1 MKRILLPILLCYV
14 IVGQLE
20 AQTPDNNKA
29 IKQTSIHPSLQMTH
43 VDSMLIGRIAGPGRD
58 CKILSQSEGT
68 ITFEVDEGL
77 EVIQEE
83 YPRRHYPPTVTIRG
97 MLQAMQISESDFNVV
112 AHGIPDSIQYMGEDA
127 FYQTLVRAYAYH
139 RPLVISPD
147 MIWLLISQSFG
158 EFVYR
163 NAEQLRSQIVSHEG
177 QKEIKIYSKHDLLS
191 DKDVD
196 WDDIINQFEQ
206 QLAANTKGDIA
217 KTITADF
224 TTTGRTERIA
234 SQITL
239 MNALKQYFKYV
250 VGYTVCGIP
259 SITLQGTVADWEKVL
274 KKTQALEQ
282 YGMGWW
288 TTQLEPILEEF
299 VKAAAGHPN
308 STFWKDIVMQ
318 DRPDR
323 LRGGG
328 CSTEQPTN
336 LDGWFLKLFPDVEKK
351 TVPLTVPH
359 NKTMKSEQVRVPFKY
374 VIENRQR
381 EVLKTYDME
390 MIAGFVGVEEDSQTY
405 ALTPKIGWVVRR
417 GNEEEDAIAR
427 VMGMTKYEDQYIL
440 PAEEVMPILQKIKK
454 VDYLQL
460 SFEGKVELP
469 DWMDDMQIDHFT
481 IYNDISAEEEEALK
495 KRFPQL
501 EVKRGKHYR
510 LFVTKFIK

>member
-1 MKRILLPILLCYV
+1 MKRIFLPIILCCFV
-14 IVGQLE
+14 VCQLA
-20 AQTPDNNKA
+20 AQSK
-29 IKQTSIHPSLQMTH
+29 
-43 VDSMLIGRIAGPGRD
+43 D

-139 RPLVISPD
+139 RPLVLSPD

-158 EFVYR
+158 EFVYK
-163 NAEQLRSQIVSHEG
+163 NAEELRSQIVSHEG

-196 WDDIINQFEQ
+196 WDDIFNQFEQ
-206 QLAANTKGDIA
+206 QLADNTKGDIA

-250 VGYTVCGIP
+250 VAYMICGIP

-274 KKTQALEQ
+274 KKTQALEK

-308 STFWKDIVMQ
+308 SKFWKDIVMQ

-328 CSTEQPTN
+328 CNNYEKPTN

-351 TVPLTVPH
+351 TVPTAVPH
-359 NKTMKSEQVRVPFKY
+359 NQNMKSEQVRVPFKY
-374 VIENRQR
+374 VIETTER

-390 MIAGFVGVEEDSQTY
+390 MIAGFVGVEEDRQTY

-427 VMGMTKYEDQYIL
+427 IMDMTRNYIL

-454 VDYLQL
+454 LNTLQL
-460 SFEGKVELP
+460 SFKGKVELP
-469 DWMDDMQIDHFT
+469 DWMDDMQIDHFI
-481 IYNDISAEEEEALK
+481 IYNDISKEEEKVLK
-495 KRFPQL
+495 KRFPKL
-501 EVKRGKHYR
+501 EIKREMAN
-510 LFVTKFIK
+510 LISVAEFIK

>member
-1 MKRILLPILLCYV
+1 MMKRILLPIILSCLFGC
-14 IVGQLE
+14 QLK
-20 AQTPDNNKA
+20 AQT
-29 IKQTSIHPSLQMTH
+29 TE
-43 VDSMLIGRIAGPGRD
+43 
-58 CKILSQSEGT
+58 CKILNRTDGA

-97 MLQAMQISESDFNVV
+97 MLQAMQIHESDYNVV
-112 AHGIPDSIQYMGEDA
+112 GHGIPDSIQYMGEDA
-127 FYQTLVRAYAYH
+127 FFRTMVRAYAYH
-139 RPLVISPD
+139 RPLVLSPD

-158 EFVYR
+158 EFVGK

-177 QKEIKIYSKHDLLS
+177 QKEIKVYSKHELLTN
-191 DKDVD
+191 KDVD
-196 WDDIINQFEQ
+196 WDDIFNQFEK

-239 MNALKQYFKYV
+239 MNAVKEYFRYV

-259 SITLQGTVADWEKVL
+259 NITLQGTAADWEKVL

-288 TTQLEPILEEF
+288 TKQLEPILQEF
-299 VKAAAGHPN
+299 VNAAKGHPN
-308 STFWKDIVMQ
+308 SKFWKDIVMQ

-328 CSTEQPTN
+328 CNIYERPTN

-351 TVPLTVPH
+351 TVPLAVPH
-359 NKTMKSEQVRVPFKY
+359 NHNMKSEQVRVPFKY
-374 VIENRQR
+374 IIEDQQR
-381 EVLKTYDME
+381 KVLKTYDME
-390 MIAGFVGVEEDSQTY
+390 MIAGFVGVEEDKQTY
-405 ALTPKIGWVVRR
+405 ALTPKMGWVVRR

-427 VMGMTKYEDQYIL
+427 ITNVTRQDYSIL

-454 VDYLQL
+454 AHYLCL
-460 SFEGKVELP
+460 TFKGKIELP
-469 DWMDDMQIDHFT
+469 EWMDDMQIDHLI
-481 IYNDISAEEEEALK
+481 IYNDMSAEEEEALK

-501 EVKRGKHYR
+501 EVNREQAYR
-510 LFVTKFIK
+510 SSVVKFIK

>member
-1 MKRILLPILLCYV
+1 MKRILLPIILCCFV
-14 IVGQLE
+14 VCQLP
-20 AQTPDNNKA
+20 AQTK
-29 IKQTSIHPSLQMTH
+29 
-43 VDSMLIGRIAGPGRD
+43 D
-58 CKILSQSEGT
+58 CKILNKSEGA

-139 RPLVISPD
+139 RPLVLSPD

-158 EFVYR
+158 EFVYK
-163 NAEQLRSQIVSHEG
+163 NAEELRSQIVSHEG

-196 WDDIINQFEQ
+196 WDDIFNQFEQ

-250 VGYTVCGIP
+250 VAYMICGIP

-274 KKTQALEQ
+274 KKTQTLEK

-308 STFWKDIVMQ
+308 SKFWKDIVMQ

-336 LDGWFLKLFPDVEKK
+336 IDGWFLKLFPDVEKK

-374 VIENRQR
+374 VIENRIG

-427 VMGMTKYEDQYIL
+427 IIGMTNESHYIL
-440 PAEEVMPILQKIKK
+440 PAEEVMPILQKIKHAK
-454 VDYLQL
+454 YLQL

-481 IYNDISAEEEEALK
+481 IYNDISTKEEEALK

-510 LFVTKFIK
+510 LYITKFIK

>member
-1 MKRILLPILLCYV
+1 MKRILLPIILCSFV
-14 IVGQLE
+14 VCQLP
-20 AQTPDNNKA
+20 AQTK
-29 IKQTSIHPSLQMTH
+29 
-43 VDSMLIGRIAGPGRD
+43 D

-97 MLQAMQISESDFNVV
+97 MLQAMQIPESEFNVV
-112 AHGIPDSIQYMGEDA
+112 AYGIPDSIQYMSEDA

-139 RPLVISPD
+139 RPLVLSPD

-158 EFVYR
+158 EFVNK

-177 QKEIKIYSKHDLLS
+177 QKEIKVYSKHDLLS

-196 WDDIINQFEQ
+196 WDDIFNQFEQ

-250 VGYTVCGIP
+250 VGYMVCGIP

-274 KKTQALEQ
+274 MKTQALEK

-288 TTQLEPILEEF
+288 ITQLEPILEEF

-308 STFWKDIVMQ
+308 SKFWKDIVMQ

-328 CSTEQPTN
+328 CNIYEKPTN

-351 TVPLTVPH
+351 TVPVSVPH
-359 NKTMKSEQVRVPFKY
+359 SQGMKSEQVRVPFKY

-390 MIAGFVGVEEDSQTY
+390 MIAGFVGVEEDRQTY

-427 VMGMTKYEDQYIL
+427 IMGMTRNHIL
-440 PAEEVMPILQKIKK
+440 PAEEVMPILQNIKK
-454 VDYLQL
+454 VNYLQL

-469 DWMDDMQIDHFT
+469 DWMDDMQIEHFT
-481 IYNDISAEEEEALK
+481 IYNDISADEEKVLK

-501 EVKRGKHYR
+501 EVNRRKAS
-510 LFVTKFIK
+510 VIKFIK

>member
-1 MKRILLPILLCYV
+1 MKRILLSIIFNCL
-14 IVGQLE
+14 IVGQLM
-20 AQTPDNNKA
+20 AQTPDA
-29 IKQTSIHPSLQMTH
+29 TKQTGSHPSLQMTH
-43 VDSMLIGRIAGPGRD
+43 VDSMLVGRIAGPGRD
-58 CKILSQSEGT
+58 CKILNQSEGT

-97 MLQAMQISESDFNVV
+97 MLQAMQIHESDFNVV
-112 AHGIPDSIQYMGEDA
+112 GHGIPDSIQYMGEDA
-127 FYQTLVRAYAYH
+127 FFRTMVRAYAYH
-139 RPLVISPD
+139 RPLVLSPD

-158 EFVYR
+158 EFVSK

-177 QKEIKIYSKHDLLS
+177 QKEIKVYSKHELLT

-196 WDDIINQFEQ
+196 WDDIFNQFEQ
-206 QLAANTKGDIA
+206 QLAANTKANIA

-239 MNALKQYFKYV
+239 MSAVKEYFKYV

-259 SITLQGTVADWEKVL
+259 SITLQGTVTDWEKVL

-282 YGMGWW
+282 FGMGWW
-288 TTQLEPILEEF
+288 TKQLEPILEEF
-299 VKAAAGHPN
+299 VKAASGHPN
-308 STFWKDIVMQ
+308 SKFWKDIVMQ

-328 CSTEQPTN
+328 CSDETPTQ

-359 NKTMKSEQVRVPFKY
+359 SQGMKSEQVRVPFKY
-374 VIENRQR
+374 VIEDPQR
-381 EVLKTYDME
+381 VVLKTYDME
-390 MIAGFVGVEEDSQTY
+390 MIAGFVGVEEDKQTY
-405 ALTPKIGWVVRR
+405 ALTPKMGWVVRR
-417 GNEEEDAIAR
+417 GSEEEDAIAKITNITR
-427 VMGMTKYEDQYIL
+427 QDYYIL
-440 PAEEVMPILQKIKK
+440 PAEEVMPILQKIKHAE
-454 VDYLQL
+454 YLQL
-460 SFEGKVELP
+460 SFKGKVELP

-481 IYNDISAEEEEALK
+481 IYNDITADEEKALK
-495 KRFPQL
+495 KRFPKM
-501 EVKRGKHYR
+501 EIKREKHYR
-510 LFVTKFIK
+510 DSVVKFIK

>member
-1 MKRILLPILLCYV
+1 MKRILLPIILCSL

-77 EVIQEE
+77 EVIKNQFF
-83 YPRRHYPPTVTIRG
+83 YDPPTNIIRG
-97 MLQAMQISESDFNVV
+97 LLQARQIPVSDYNVV
-112 AHGIPDSIQYMGEDA
+112 AYGIPDSLRYMLEDV
-127 FYQTLVRAYAYH
+127 FYRTLVRAYAYH

-177 QKEIKIYSKHDLLS
+177 QKEIEVITEHDLLN

-196 WDDIINQFEQ
+196 WDDIFDQFDKQ
-206 QLAANTKGDIA
+206 IAANTKGDIA

-239 MNALKQYFKYV
+239 LNAVKQYFRYKV
-250 VGYTVCGIP
+250 TGFVCGIP

-274 KKTQALEQ
+274 QKTQALEK

-288 TTQLEPILEEF
+288 TTQLKPILEEF
-299 VKAAAGHPN
+299 VRAAAGHPLSN
-308 STFWKDIVMQ
+308 FWKDIVMQ

-328 CSTEQPTN
+328 CSDETPTQ

-351 TVPLTVPH
+351 TVPLAVPH
-359 NKTMKSEQVRVPFKY
+359 SQGMKSEQVRVPFKY
-374 VIENRQR
+374 VIKNRMG
-381 EVLKTYDME
+381 EVLNAYDME
-390 MIAGFVGVEEDSQTY
+390 MIAGFVGVEEDKQTY

-417 GNEEEDAIAR
+417 GDVESETIAR
-427 VMGMTKYEDQYIL
+427 IEQIAKANYNIL
-440 PAEEVMPILQKIKK
+440 PAEEALPFLQKIKHLK
-454 VDYLQL
+454 RLNL
-460 SFEGKVELP
+460 TFKGKVNLP
-469 DWMDDMQIDHFT
+469 QWMDDMQIDEFT
-481 IYNDISAEEEEALK
+481 IYNKISKKEEEELK
-495 KRFPQL
+495 KRFPNLKIDQEPFL
-501 EVKRGKHYR
+501 QDRIA
-510 LFVTKFIK
+510 KFAE

>member
-1 MKRILLPILLCYV
+1 MKRILLPIILCSFV
-14 IVGQLE
+14 VCQLP
-20 AQTPDNNKA
+20 AQTK
-29 IKQTSIHPSLQMTH
+29 
-43 VDSMLIGRIAGPGRD
+43 D

-97 MLQAMQISESDFNVV
+97 MLQAMQIPESEFNVV
-112 AHGIPDSIQYMGEDA
+112 AYGIPDSIQYMSEDA

-139 RPLVISPD
+139 RPLVLSPD

-158 EFVYR
+158 EFVNK

-177 QKEIKIYSKHDLLS
+177 QKEIKVYSKHDLLS

-196 WDDIINQFEQ
+196 WDDIFNQFEQ

-250 VGYTVCGIP
+250 VGYMVCGIP

-274 KKTQALEQ
+274 MKTQALEK

-288 TTQLEPILEEF
+288 ITQLEPILEEF

-308 STFWKDIVMQ
+308 SKFWKDIVMQ
-318 DRPDR
+318 DHPDR

-328 CSTEQPTN
+328 CNIYEKPTN

-351 TVPLTVPH
+351 TVPVSVPH
-359 NKTMKSEQVRVPFKY
+359 SQGMKSEQVRVPFKY

-390 MIAGFVGVEEDSQTY
+390 MIAGFVGVEEDRQTY

-427 VMGMTKYEDQYIL
+427 IMGMTRNHIL

-454 VDYLQL
+454 VNTLKL
-460 SFEGKVELP
+460 SFKGKVELP
-469 DWMDDMQIDHFT
+469 DWMDDMQIDHFI
-481 IYNDISAEEEEALK
+481 IYNDISKEEETALK
-495 KRFPQL
+495 KRFPKL
-501 EVKRGKHYR
+501 EINRELANLISVAE
-510 LFVTKFIK
+510 FIK